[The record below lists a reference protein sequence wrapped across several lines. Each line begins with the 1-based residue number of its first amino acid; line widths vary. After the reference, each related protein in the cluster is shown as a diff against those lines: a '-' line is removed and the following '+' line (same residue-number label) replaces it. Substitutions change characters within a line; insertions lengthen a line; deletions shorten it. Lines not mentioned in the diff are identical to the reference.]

1 MASPAL
7 ALLRNIEI
15 SCGDEIWIATALL
28 TKERPDDPDYS
39 VEDIMARAV
48 QENIHGS
55 VRKGLEGYAR
65 VHCCANKAPSPS
77 ALKMLYATGRNR
89 RRLYRTGD
97 ESHPG
102 RTGRSIPVKTEIP
115 EAYHELVDWWLAQMA
130 TLPPSPKPVVKSFLQ
145 TMEELREAGKGT
157 WNGVDADAY
166 VRELR
171 EGWD

>member
-77 ALKMLYATGRNR
+77 ALKMLYATAATAAGCIVRAMKA
-89 RRLYRTGD
+89 TPAA
-97 ESHPG
+97 PG
-102 RTGRSIPVKTEIP
+102 AAS
-115 EAYHELVDWWLAQMA
+115 Q
-130 TLPPSPKPVVKSFLQ
+130 
-145 TMEELREAGKGT
+145 
-157 WNGVDADAY
+157 
-166 VRELR
+166 
-171 EGWD
+171 